1 MTTSRASRF
10 RRLCVFCGSNAGRNP
25 VHADLTREL
34 ARALARAGIGVVYGG
49 GNIGL
54 MGVLA
59 DETLACGGE
68 VIGVIP
74 HGLAVREVAH
84 QGLTE
89 LRVVRSM
96 HERKATMAELSDG
109 FVALPGGYGTF
120 EELFEIVTWAQLG
133 MHAKPVAI
141 LDSDEY
147 YAPLFALLERAA
159 AEGFLRPEN
168 RRLLLRTRS
177 VRELLAALE
186 THVPLPVTRWIDR
199 AET

>member
-1 MTTSRASRF
+1 MSRF
-10 RRLCVFCGSNAGRNP
+10 RRLCVFCGSNTGRSAI
-25 VHADLTREL
+25 HAEQAREL
-34 ARALARAGIGVVYGG
+34 ARVLARAHVGIVYGG
-49 GNIGL
+49 GNVGL

-59 DETLACGGE
+59 DEALAHGGE
-68 VIGVIP
+68 VVGVIP

-141 LDSDEY
+141 LDTDGY
-147 YAPLFALLERAA
+147 YAPLFALLDRATH
-159 AEGFLRPEN
+159 EGFVRVEN
-168 RRLLLRTRS
+168 RPLLLRAQS
-177 VRELLAALE
+177 VPELLAVLDAY
-186 THVPLPVTRWIDR
+186 VPPAVTKWIDR
-199 AET
+199 ESS

>member
-1 MTTSRASRF
+1 MSRY
-10 RRLCVFCGSNAGRNP
+10 RRLCVFCGSNTGKSAIYAER
-25 VHADLTREL
+25 TREL
-34 ARALARAGIGVVYGG
+34 ARTLAQARIGIVYGG
-49 GNIGL
+49 GTIGL

-59 DETLACGGE
+59 DEALAHGGE

-141 LDSDEY
+141 LDADDY
-147 YAPLFALLERAA
+147 YAPLIEFLERATDA
-159 AEGFLRPEN
+159 GFVRAEN
-168 RRLLLRTRS
+168 RRLLLHARS
-177 VRELLAALE
+177 VDELLGALE
-186 THVPLPVTRWIDR
+186 AYDPPVVTKWIDR
-199 AET
+199 EST

>member
-1 MTTSRASRF
+1 MSTTRVSRF
-10 RRLCVFCGSNAGRNP
+10 RRLCVFCGSNAGKRP
-25 VHADLTREL
+25 IHAEVAREL
-34 ARALARAGIGVVYGG
+34 ARTLARAQIGIVYGG

-59 DETLACGGE
+59 DEALAHGGE

-120 EELFEIVTWAQLG
+120 EELFEVVTWAQLG
-133 MHAKPVAI
+133 MHSKPVAI
-141 LDSDEY
+141 LDVDEY
-147 YAPLFALLERAA
+147 YAPLFALLDRAA
-159 AEGFLRPEN
+159 DEGLLRAEN
-168 RRLLLRTRS
+168 KRLLRRTHS
-177 VRELLAALE
+177 VNELLAALE
-186 THVPLPVTRWIDR
+186 AHVPLPVTKWIDR
-199 AET
+199 EST